1 MWTKM
6 LLLILF
12 LNIFVSYTEK
22 AYHKLKSDDGNSG
35 ITSEFWWIV
44 KYAS

>member
-1 MWTKM
+1 M

-22 AYHKLKSDDGNSG
+22 AYRKLKSDDGNSG
-35 ITSEFWWIV
+35 ITSEF
-44 KYAS
+44 